1 MYVAQLHP
9 RARSPLKIELAL
21 NLPGSEAGRIM
32 DRLAACSGD
41 GRIPGYPYPLFD
53 AHRTV
58 VLTREIVEQ
67 ARSDFMRR
75 IAESGIGR
83 QTYEILFGDY
93 HDEFARY

>member
-1 MYVAQLHP
+1 
-9 RARSPLKIELAL
+9 LKIELPRD
-21 NLPGSEAGRIM
+21 LPEENVRGIM

-58 VLTREIVEQ
+58 VLTEEVVEQ
-67 ARSDFMRR
+67 VRSDLMRR
-75 IAESGIGR
+75 IAITGLER
-83 QTYEILFGDY
+83 QTYDILFGDY

>member
-1 MYVAQLHP
+1 MIAAVSAMKYT
-9 RARSPLKIELAL
+9 PLKIELL
-21 NLPGSEAGRIM
+21 QNIDEEQVRQIM

-41 GRIPGYPYPLFD
+41 GRLPGYPYPLFD

-58 VLTREIVEQ
+58 VLTEDLVEQ
-67 ARSDFMRR
+67 VKSDLMGS
-75 IAESGIGR
+75 IAESGIDR